1 MESFSPNFTD
11 ANGEGEYQGRKIFG
25 VGIPKL
31 HALRAKSSPSKGCHS
46 GCSRR
51 TVEAYLHFCLQNH
64 WIEPLTYFEVVWPQM
79 LP

>member
-31 HALRAKSSPSKGCHS
+31 HALRAQSSPSQDFHS

-51 TVEAYLHFCLQNH
+51 IVGAYLHFCHQNH
-64 WIEPLTYFEVVWPQM
+64 KTGSMTYFEVVWHQR